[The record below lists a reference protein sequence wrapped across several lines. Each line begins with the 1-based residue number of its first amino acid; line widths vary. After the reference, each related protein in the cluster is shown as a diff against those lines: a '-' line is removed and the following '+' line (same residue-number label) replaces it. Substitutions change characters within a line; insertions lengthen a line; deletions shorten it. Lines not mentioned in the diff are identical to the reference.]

1 MKLSELKASQMV
13 SVAVKD
19 GRDSFF
25 KITFVISLSQ
35 KKKHDL
41 SHFWYVSKR
50 PVIIRRPGKAGR
62 HPGEGG
68 FLERGGLGG
77 FCLRHDKIHLT
88 PSHRQLSSSQFFVV
102 PPPLYFGDECCPSVP
117 PENHVIHPQI
127 PLPLAL
133 GCKL

>member
-35 KKKHDL
+35 KKKKHDL

-102 PPPLYFGDECCPSVP
+102 PPPPFVLWRRM
-117 PENHVIHPQI
+117 
-127 PLPLAL
+127 LPL
-133 GCKL
+133 CSP